1 MSAESPWERHARQW
15 SLVGPP
21 LRPEAQ
27 DVTFARAAVDAWRRD
42 TGRDDPTLLL
52 MGVTPELCALPTG
65 ERSRVI
71 AADRSLDMIRAVWPG
86 RLRPRDRVLCGDWRS
101 LPLGAASIDI
111 VLADGCLTNV
121 PFPDGYRGVCDEIR
135 RVMRA
140 HGRWIA
146 RVFVQA
152 ERRETVAAVLAD
164 TDDGRAG
171 GFHAWKWRLAMA
183 LQPDAETGVRVAE
196 VWDALHRTHGDIEEL
211 ARTCRWPV
219 DVVRTIDA
227 YRGVETRYSFPTLAA
242 LSDLFLDEGFSV
254 RDVSTPSYELGDRC
268 PTLHLSLRS

>member
-1 MSAESPWERHARQW
+1 MAKSPWERHSRQW

-27 DVTFARAAVDAWRRD
+27 DVAFAEAAVEAWRRD

-52 MGVTPELCALPTG
+52 MGVTPELCALSTG
-65 ERSRVI
+65 ERSRVV

-86 RLRPRDRVLCGDWRS
+86 RLRSRDRVLCGDWRS

-111 VLADGCLTNV
+111 VLADGCLTNI
-121 PFPDGYRGVCDEIR
+121 PFPNGYREVSGEIR

-146 RVFVQA
+146 RAFVQA
-152 ERRETVAAVLAD
+152 EGRETVAAVLAD
-164 TDDGRAG
+164 TADGRAG

-183 LQPDAETGVRVAE
+183 LQPDAESGVRVAE
-196 VWDALHRTHGDIEEL
+196 VWDALHRTHGDIEGL

-219 DVVRTIDA
+219 EVVRTIDA

-242 LSDLFLDEGFSV
+242 LKDLFLDEGFAV
-254 RDVSTPSYELGDRC
+254 RDVSTPTYELGDRC

>member
-1 MSAESPWERHARQW
+1 MAKSPWERHSRQW

-27 DVTFARAAVDAWRRD
+27 DVAFAEAAVEAWRRD

-52 MGVTPELCALPTG
+52 MGVTPELCALSTG
-65 ERSRVI
+65 ERSRVV

-86 RLRPRDRVLCGDWRS
+86 RLRSRDRVLCGDWRS

-111 VLADGCLTNV
+111 VLADGCLTNI
-121 PFPDGYRGVCDEIR
+121 PFPNGYREVSGEIR

-146 RVFVQA
+146 RAFVQA
-152 ERRETVAAVLAD
+152 EGRETVAAVLAD
-164 TDDGRAG
+164 TADGRAG

-196 VWDALHRTHGDIEEL
+196 VWDALHRTHGDIEGL

-219 DVVRTIDA
+219 EVVRTIDA

-242 LSDLFLDEGFSV
+242 LKDLFLDEGFAV
-254 RDVSTPSYELGDRC
+254 RDVSTPTYELGDRC